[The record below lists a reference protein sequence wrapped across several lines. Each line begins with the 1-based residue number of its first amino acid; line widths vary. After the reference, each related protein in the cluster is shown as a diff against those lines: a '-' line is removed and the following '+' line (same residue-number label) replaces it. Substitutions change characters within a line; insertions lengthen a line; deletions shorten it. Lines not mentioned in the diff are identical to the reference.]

1 MADAKPGKT
10 PGTWTRRIAG
20 TTLGLAVLVLL
31 AGPTIKFGI
40 LPWNV
45 ALLMFVIAAVLAGI
59 GGIISLVALLRR
71 RGGFLAVL
79 GAAAG
84 LAALLIP
91 VAIIA
96 DGRGKPPI
104 HDITTDTANPPK
116 FVAITPAV
124 RGADSN
130 PVTYDPAI
138 APLQTAAYPKLRTL
152 VLPEAPA
159 LVFEKAVAA
168 AKASGWEIVDTDE
181 FTGRIEATATVPWWG
196 FKDDIVIR
204 ISPDGTGAK
213 VDVRSKSRV
222 GKGDLGVNA
231 QRIADYLERL
241 AG

>member
-1 MADAKPGKT
+1 MADSK

-40 LPWNV
+40 LPWQ
-45 ALLMFVIAAVLAGI
+45 AGLLMFVLAAVLAGI

-116 FVAITPAV
+116 FVAITPSV
-124 RGADSN
+124 RGDGSN
-130 PVTYDPAI
+130 PVSYDPAI
-138 APLQTAAYPKLRTL
+138 APLQAAAYPKVKTL
-152 VLPEAPA
+152 VLPEPPA

-168 AKASGWEIVDTDE
+168 AKASGWKMVDTDE
-181 FTGRIEATATVPWWG
+181 FTGRIEATDTVPWWG
-196 FKDDIVIR
+196 FKDDVVIR
-204 ISPDGTGAK
+204 VAPDGTGSRI
-213 VDVRSKSRV
+213 DVRSKSRV

-231 QRIADYLERL
+231 QRIVDYLDRL
-241 AG
+241 DG

>member
-1 MADAKPGKT
+1 MADSKPGN
-10 PGTWTRRIAG
+10 WTRRIAA

-31 AGPTIKFGI
+31 AGPSIKFGI

-45 ALLMFVIAAVLAGI
+45 ALLMFVIAAVLAGV
-59 GGIISLVALLRR
+59 GGLISLVALLRR

-96 DGRGKPPI
+96 DGRGKPQI
-104 HDITTDTANPPK
+104 HDITTDTANPPA
-116 FVAITPAV
+116 FVAITPAI

-130 PVTYDPAI
+130 PVTYDPAN
-138 APLQTAAYPKLRTL
+138 APLQATAYPGVKTL
-152 VLPEAPA
+152 VLAEPPA
-159 LVFEKAVAA
+159 LVFKKAVAA
-168 AKASGWEIVDTDE
+168 ARDGGWAIVDTDE
-181 FTGRIEATATVPWWG
+181 FTGRIEATDTVPWWG
-196 FKDDIVIR
+196 FKDDVVIR
-204 ISPDGTGAK
+204 IAADGGGSR

-231 QRIADYLERL
+231 QRITDYLDRL
-241 AG
+241 GG